1 MSLRENGKTSYN
13 HYILLSRINISIM
26 SLRENGKTSYNH
38 YILLS
43 RINISIM
50 SLREEDNI
58 LLSPVQKLK

>member
-1 MSLRENGKTSYN
+1 
-13 HYILLSRINISIM
+13 
-26 SLRENGKTSYNH
+26 LRENGKTSYNH